1 MAFGLSNREMDAKF
15 FFTFLSF
22 LDDSSNFLPLK
33 KDPPKYPKTNLGPTH
48 FSKELRENQEKNE
61 IGFNHTDS
69 SRIHH
74 YANFEWLSIFINSN
88 TV

>member
-1 MAFGLSNREMDAKF
+1 MAFGLSNREMGVKF

-22 LDDSSNFLPLK
+22 LDDSSNLPLK
-33 KDPPKYPKTNLGPTH
+33 IDPPKYPKTNLRPTH